1 MNLKDNIFE
10 MPIAEISENN
20 GLCALDTESI
30 NIGYTLVEPM
40 VILTEKMKVGPKGQ
54 VVIPVSFRK
63 RYNIFPGDEVMF
75 EEKENGMMIT
85 KPEVDVIALMRKSAA
100 EIGHVGPIDS
110 NKEYEEEIE
119 KRLKRAGL

>member
-1 MNLKDNIFE
+1 
-10 MPIAEISENN
+10 
-20 GLCALDTESI
+20 
-30 NIGYTLVEPM
+30 M

-75 EEKENGMMIT
+75 EEKENGMMIA
-85 KPEVDVIALMRKSAA
+85 KPEIDVIALMRKSAA

-110 NKEYEEEIE
+110 NKSHYEQID